1 MPVYLI
7 DKIQQKNDGEFFL
20 MDAKDIECKDG
31 TSLQDKL
38 DALAEGGIGGGSGG
52 GDIPDSG
59 YDFVA
64 EFESALGTVTQEASE
79 H

>member
-38 DALAEGGIGGGSGG
+38 DALAEGGE
-52 GDIPDSG
+52 GDSS
-59 YDFVA
+59 DFDFIA
-64 EFESALGTVTQEASE
+64 EFENALNTTTASNNNQNLS
-79 H
+79 

>member
-1 MPVYLI
+1 MPVLVI

-38 DALAEGGIGGGSGG
+38 DALAEGGTGGG
-52 GDIPDSG
+52 GDSDF
-59 YDFVA
+59 DFVA
-64 EFESALGTVTQEASE
+64 EFENALNSTSKEASE
-79 H
+79 